1 MKKVLLILTFI
12 SSISFAQFKGDENKP
27 LDIKSGILSSNPV
40 SSIFS
45 FINPENFSM
54 SHSFGISYS
63 SFGSEGLALGVYTNH
78 MAYKFNEDFN
88 FEMDA
93 SIVNSPYST
102 LGESFTKSINGFYID
117 RARINYNPS
126 KDFNIS
132 LMFSNSPYSYYGNY
146 GYGRF
151 SSNYNRWFD

>member
-1 MKKVLLILTFI
+1 MKKVLLILTII

-88 FEMDA
+88 FELDA